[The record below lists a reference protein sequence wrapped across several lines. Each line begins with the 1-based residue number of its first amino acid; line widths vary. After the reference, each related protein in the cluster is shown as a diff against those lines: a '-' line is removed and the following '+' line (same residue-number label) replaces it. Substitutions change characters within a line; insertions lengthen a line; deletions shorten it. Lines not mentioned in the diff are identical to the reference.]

1 MSEDV
6 QATTGTGP
14 GRDVSLVPT
23 AIIGLAFL
31 VVAVLFLWSSSWY
44 FIFKTVHVLFAVV
57 WIGGGA
63 LLTIYGLRAER
74 GGDPAEVAQIAKMA
88 TFAGEKIFAPAG
100 IVVLAAGIGM
110 TTNANLTF
118 DQFWLIFGLIGFATT
133 FVIGIGVLA
142 PRARRLSV
150 LVEEKGPEAPE
161 TQAAIAQ
168 ILLIARFDIA
178 VLLLV
183 IIDMV
188 AKPFL

>member
-1 MSEDV
+1 MSVEASTV
-6 QATTGTGP
+6 QAP
-14 GRDVSLVPT
+14 GRASLAPT
-23 AIIGLAFL
+23 ALIGLAFL
-31 VVAVLFLWSSSWY
+31 AVAVIFLWSSDWY
-44 FIFKTVHVLFAVV
+44 FVFKTVHVLFAVI

-63 LLTIYGLRAER
+63 LLTIYGFRAER
-74 GGDPAEVAQIAKMA
+74 AGEPGEIAHIAKMA

-110 TTNANLTF
+110 TLNASLTY
-118 DQFWLIFGLIGFATT
+118 DQFWLIFGLIGFAAT
-133 FVIGIGVLA
+133 FVIGIGVLG
-142 PRARRLSV
+142 PRAKRLSA
-150 LVEEKGPEAPE
+150 LLETKGPEAPE
-161 TQAAIAQ
+161 TQAAISQ

>member
-1 MSEDV
+1 MSAQDTAVE
-6 QATTGTGP
+6 AP
-14 GRDVSLVPT
+14 APRASIVPT

-31 VVAVLFLWSSSWY
+31 AVAVLFLWGSTWY
-44 FIFKTVHVLFAVV
+44 FIFKTVHVLFAVI

-74 GGDPAEVAQIAKMA
+74 AGDPGEVAQIAKMA
-88 TFAGEKIFAPAG
+88 SFAGERIFAPAG

-110 TTNANLTF
+110 TMNAKLTY
-118 DQFWLIFGLIGFATT
+118 DQFWLIFGLIGFAAS
-133 FVIGIGVLA
+133 FLIGIGVLA

-150 LVEEKGPEAPE
+150 LVEEKGPEARE
-161 TQAAIAQ
+161 TQAAISE
-168 ILLIARFDIA
+168 ILLIARFDMA